1 MPAVCYT
8 FHLSRRAKR
17 TKCDALS
24 IFDIFFLKTRRSF
37 VSFVSKKRIH
47 VIRDIVH
54 PVTSN
59 TNWMTRSMWFL
70 SRMANVCYTFRLSRR
85 VKRTKCD
92 ALSIFDIFFLKTR
105 RSFVSFVSKKRIH
118 VIRDIVHPTQSGWHD
133 QCDFWC
139 QGCRPSVTR
148 FICRAYRRYL
158 LIGQR
163 EQNVMCLSAVLSTHV
178 TRCDRSRV
186 LVFLYWCGNQPR
198 TYVL

>member
-1 MPAVCYT
+1 MSNFWFGSFYRIWAFTARFLYLNIQNSPKDSSKFKILSRMPAVCYT
-8 FHLSRRAKR
+8 FHLSRRA
-17 TKCDALS
+17 
-24 IFDIFFLKTRRSF
+24 
-37 VSFVSKKRIH
+37 
-47 VIRDIVH
+47 
-54 PVTSN
+54 
-59 TNWMTRSMWFL
+59 
-70 SRMANVCYTFRLSRR
+70 
-85 VKRTKCD
+85 KRTKCD